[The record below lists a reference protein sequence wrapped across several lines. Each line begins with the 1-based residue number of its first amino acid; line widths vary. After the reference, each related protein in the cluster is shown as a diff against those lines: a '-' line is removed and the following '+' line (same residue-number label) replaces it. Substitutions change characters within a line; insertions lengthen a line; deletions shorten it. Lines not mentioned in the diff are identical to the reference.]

1 MTLGHPS
8 TGMINAGTSVLQLI
22 DSPALFHAVL
32 QQLRPDFV
40 FLPSSSRAQLIVAI
54 FFRLLRKFVSTK
66 ISRGELLDFERRFI
80 SVSFRKVDFV
90 DLGMII
96 GKRDEFDDLVARND
110 LRMGLYLCIF
120 FYFMYEV
127 IFLWKCKVE
136 M

>member
-1 MTLGHPS
+1 M
-8 TGMINAGTSVLQLI
+8 
-22 DSPALFHAVL
+22 
-32 QQLRPDFV
+32 
-40 FLPSSSRAQLIVAI
+40 
-54 FFRLLRKFVSTK
+54 
-66 ISRGELLDFERRFI
+66 DFERRFI